1 MLFDASFNTRVL
13 SGATGT
19 EQRIICKEQSYY
31 SLVLFIIYS
40 VFYSVNF
47 ASLSFVLKFKKICL
61 ISLSICYWV
70 CLFLFYH
77 ERFLSDKSLEE
88 LLKFE
93 HNSLGKQL
101 THSRVDIPVSVYTY
115 TSASSC
121 LLYRQIWP
129 HWRRLKPFLFYFY
142 FYKFCTTSFQLVS
155 ILLPLLRRFCSHL
168 CPFVCWLV
176 GFGFSADTD
185 KGTDPGIIF

>member
-47 ASLSFVLKFKKICL
+47 ASLSFVLKFKICL
-61 ISLSICYWV
+61 ISLSIFYWV

-121 LLYRQIWP
+121 LLYRQI
-129 HWRRLKPFLFYFY
+129 
-142 FYKFCTTSFQLVS
+142 
-155 ILLPLLRRFCSHL
+155 
-168 CPFVCWLV
+168 
-176 GFGFSADTD
+176 
-185 KGTDPGIIF
+185 